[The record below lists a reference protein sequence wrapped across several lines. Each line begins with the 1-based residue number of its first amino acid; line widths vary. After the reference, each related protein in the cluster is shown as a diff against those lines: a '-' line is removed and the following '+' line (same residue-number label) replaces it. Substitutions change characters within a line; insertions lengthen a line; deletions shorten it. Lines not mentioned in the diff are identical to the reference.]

1 MSTLKV
7 NTIQNTSAA
16 HSSTPE
22 EIAQGRAKA
31 WVNMNAEPAESI
43 RDSFNVSSFT
53 DNGTGDFV
61 INFANALS
69 SANYLVVNSASRGQD
84 SGTDVC
90 NWGGVHTQ
98 TVNGFGMGVF
108 QTNSG
113 FSSTI
118 SRSDL
123 VEFLHIVVYGD

>member
-7 NTIQNTSAA
+7 NTLQDTSGSN
-16 HSSTPE
+16 SSTAE
-22 EIAQGRAKA
+22 QIAQGRCKA

-61 INFANALS
+61 INFATALS
-69 SANYLVVNSASRGQD
+69 RANYLVLNSASRGQD
-84 SGTDVC
+84 AGTDVC

-113 FSSTI
+113 FSAAI
-118 SRSDL
+118 SRSNL
-123 VEFLHIVVYGD
+123 VEFFYIVVYGD